1 MTNRKYD
8 DGSQEFL
15 DEVAFRRIHDSHR
28 QQQQQPQYQPQQQQ
42 RFNPNYP
49 NQPKPFNPALDRVV
63 TTARPTTQELPEE
76 EIKARAYAEKTYM
89 RAPHYAPRHLSQ
101 RGLAKEWNPTVMRE
115 SANRYEIKGDMGQY
129 LNQTGTYIQNKFGN
143 GDNADV
149 ILSQIPAHQR
159 NMVASKLQA
168 LQSGQSIGPN
178 PLIAPFMQQ
187 QNNNNGYQQPQYGQ
201 PQVMQQ
207 QQPQQQLC
215 KLMEGFAIFHP
226 LQAQGFG
233 STVPLIKA
241 VGQTTPQIFGID
253 FLVKGIVKA
262 YVVQPQQTIV
272 DLKAIQSNPA
282 MLREFVEVQA
292 PPMTGLGNFLVL
304 KEAVMQQGGNGGGMG
319 NNNNGRQLL
328 TDARNRQQYPQ
339 VLPNYPQ
346 QNQQG
351 RPVPQ
356 QQRQVVNPA
365 PLFRGP
371 PNGKR
376 MLNG

>member
-1 MTNRKYD
+1 MTNRKID

-15 DEVAFRRIHDSHR
+15 DEVAFRRIHSNR
-28 QQQQQPQYQPQQQQ
+28 RPQQPQYQQPQQ

-49 NQPKPFNPALDRVV
+49 NQPKPFNPALDRVI
-63 TTARPTTQELPEE
+63 TTARPATQELSEE

-101 RGLAKEWNPTVMRE
+101 RGLVKEWNTSVMRE

-129 LNQTGTYIQNKFGN
+129 LNQTGNYIQNKFGA

-187 QNNNNGYQQPQYGQ
+187 QNNGYPQQPQPQYGQ
-201 PQVMQQ
+201 PQM

-253 FLVKGIVKA
+253 FLVKGIVRA
-262 YVVQPQQTIV
+262 YVVQPNQTIV

-282 MLREFVEVQA
+282 MLREFIEVQA

-304 KEAVMQQGGNGGGMG
+304 KEAVMQQGGGMG

-328 TDARNRQQYPQ
+328 TDARNRQYPQ
-339 VLPNYPQ
+339 VMPNYPQ
-346 QNQQG
+346 KMQG
-351 RPVPQ
+351 RPVP

-376 MLNG
+376 ILNG